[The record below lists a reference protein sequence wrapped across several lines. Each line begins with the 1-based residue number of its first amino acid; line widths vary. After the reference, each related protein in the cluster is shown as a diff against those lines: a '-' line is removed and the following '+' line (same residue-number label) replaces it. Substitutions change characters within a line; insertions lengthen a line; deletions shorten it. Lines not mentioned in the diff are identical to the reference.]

1 MDNYIRKTT
10 MTFAQEVKQSEAYQ
24 EYARQLARIKEE
36 PELYEKVNEFRKR
49 NFDIQNN
56 EAPERLMERLEEL
69 DREYAWLREK
79 AEVDEFLNAELKF
92 CRMMQEIDALIIR
105 ELDFQ

>member
-1 MDNYIRKTT
+1 
-10 MTFAQEVKQSEAYQ
+10 
-24 EYARQLARIKEE
+24 
-36 PELYEKVNEFRKR
+36 
-49 NFDIQNN
+49 
-56 EAPERLMERLEEL
+56 MERLEEL

>member
-10 MTFAQEVKQSEAYQ
+10 MTFAQEVKQSEVYQ

-36 PELYEKVNEFRKR
+36 PELYEMVNEFRKR